1 MSLQAGDFIDNPRFV
16 IQICVTMKTATIR
29 DIRHDFGRILSWVEE
44 GQQVEITKRR
54 RIVARMVPVKP
65 KAPKKEWPDF
75 MGRMKKAFPA
85 GVKGKPD
92 SEILDEGR
100 GENRTPLLIPGFW

>member
-1 MSLQAGDFIDNPRFV
+1 MQELPKGQVDNPRFV
-16 IQICVTMKTATIR
+16 THICVTMKTATVR

-65 KAPKKEWPDF
+65 RSVKMEWPDF
-75 MGRMKKAFPA
+75 EARLKNTFPS
-85 GVKGKPD
+85 GVKGKPV
-92 SEILDEGR
+92 SEVISEER
-100 GENRTPLLIPGFW
+100 GEY